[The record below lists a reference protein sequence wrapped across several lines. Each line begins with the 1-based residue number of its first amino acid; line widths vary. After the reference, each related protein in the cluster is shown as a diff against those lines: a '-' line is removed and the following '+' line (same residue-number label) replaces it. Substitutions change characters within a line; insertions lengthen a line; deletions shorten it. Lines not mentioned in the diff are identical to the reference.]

1 MRLCITSCIA
11 LAATLNSFAVC
22 AQNGAVP
29 YPGKPLRIVVTFPA
43 GGPADIVARGIG
55 QKLSE
60 AWGQPVIIDNRPG
73 AGGNIGMDLVAK
85 SLPDDTRS
93 SGAASARS

>member
-11 LAATLNSFAVC
+11 LAATLTGFALC
-22 AQNGAVP
+22 AQNGAAN
-29 YPGKPLRIVVTFPA
+29 YPNKPIRIMVTFPA
-43 GGPADIVARGIG
+43 GGPADIVTRGIG

-60 AWGQPVIIDNRPG
+60 AWGLPVIIDNRPG

-85 SLPDDTRS
+85 SEPDDTRS